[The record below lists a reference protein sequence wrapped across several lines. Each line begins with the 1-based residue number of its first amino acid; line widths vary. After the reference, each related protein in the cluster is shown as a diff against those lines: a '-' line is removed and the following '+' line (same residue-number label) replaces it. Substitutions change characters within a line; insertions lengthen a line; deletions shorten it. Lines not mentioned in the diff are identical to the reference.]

1 LPTITSVTNAAS
13 FATGPIAPGEYVTI
27 FGTFIGPATPASE
40 QVINGALSTSLGGT
54 RVLFDGTP
62 GPLIYVSATQVSA
75 IAPYSLDGRASTQ
88 IQVEYQG
95 VRSPPITIRIA
106 GSAPGIFTLDQN
118 GQGAILNQDN
128 TVNSSTN
135 GAAAGSIIS
144 IYATGEGAVI
154 PQGVGGAI
162 IGSTLPMPRLPVT
175 VTIGGQPADILYAGS
190 APGLPAGA
198 LQVNARIPSGT
209 ASGAAQ
215 IVLTVGDA
223 SSQSGVTVAIQ

>member
-1 LPTITSVTNAAS
+1 
-13 FATGPIAPGEYVTI
+13 
-27 FGTFIGPATPASE
+27 
-40 QVINGALSTSLGGT
+40 
-54 RVLFDGTP
+54 
-62 GPLIYVSATQVSA
+62 
-75 IAPYSLDGRASTQ
+75 LDGRVSTQ

-95 VRSPPITIRIA
+95 VRSPGITVRVA

-128 TVNSSTN
+128 SVNSSTN

-154 PQGVGGAI
+154 PQGVDGAI

-175 VTIGGQPADILYAGS
+175 VMIGGQPADILYAGS

-198 LQVNARIPSGT
+198 LQVNARVPSGT
-209 ASGAAQ
+209 PSGSAQ
-215 IVLTVGDA
+215 IVLSVGDTN
-223 SSQSGVTVAIQ
+223 SQSGVTVAIQ

>member
-1 LPTITSVTNAAS
+1 
-13 FATGPIAPGEYVTI
+13 
-27 FGTFIGPATPASE
+27 
-40 QVINGALSTSLGGT
+40 
-54 RVLFDGTP
+54 VLFDGTP
-62 GPLIYVSATQVSA
+62 SPLIYVSATQVSA
-75 IAPYSLDGRASTQ
+75 IVPYALDGRVSTQ

-95 VRSPPITIRIA
+95 VQSAPIAVRIA

-128 TVNSSTN
+128 SINSSTN

-144 IYATGEGAVI
+144 IYATGDGAVV
-154 PQGVGGAI
+154 PQGVDGVI
-162 IGSTLPMPRLPVT
+162 IGATLPMPRLPVT

-209 ASGAAQ
+209 ASGTTP
-215 IVLTVGDA
+215 IVLKVGDA